1 MYIRHSYGENFSTK
15 QWYREIAG
23 QREILHRFAGIPRDE
38 IRGMRAPFLQIGGD
52 EQFQMLM
59 DANMTYDSSISIFDN
74 APPYWPYTLD
84 FGIQHDCMIT
94 PCPTR
99 SYPGKI
105 KNSSH
110 IHYFKLNISRSMGN
124 WFNNVA

>member
-1 MYIRHSYGENFSTK
+1 
-15 QWYREIAG
+15 
-23 QREILHRFAGIPRDE
+23 
-38 IRGMRAPFLQIGGD
+38 MRAPFLQLGGD

-74 APPYWPYTLD
+74 SPPYWPYTLD

-99 SYPGKI
+99 SYPGKC
-105 KNSSH
+105 
-110 IHYFKLNISRSMGN
+110 KLKMETTLKISMIIIICY
-124 WFNNVA
+124 V